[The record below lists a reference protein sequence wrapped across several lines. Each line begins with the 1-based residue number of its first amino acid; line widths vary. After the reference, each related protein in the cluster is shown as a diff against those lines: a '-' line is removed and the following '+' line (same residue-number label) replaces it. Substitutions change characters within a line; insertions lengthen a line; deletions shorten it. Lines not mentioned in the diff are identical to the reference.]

1 MYSIVCPI
9 FFSLILFSVSNLL
22 GLWSFLLY
30 TAPEIS
36 LDRFNCKTQEKDKQ
50 TNKKKQQKKKQKQKT
65 KNKKR
70 TKKNLAIPAFL
81 RLLFS

>member
-36 LDRFNCKTQEKDKQ
+36 LDRFNCKTQEKNKQ
-50 TNKKKQQKKKQKQKT
+50 TNKKTTTEKKTKT
-65 KNKKR
+65 KNEK
-70 TKKNLAIPAFL
+70 
-81 RLLFS
+81 